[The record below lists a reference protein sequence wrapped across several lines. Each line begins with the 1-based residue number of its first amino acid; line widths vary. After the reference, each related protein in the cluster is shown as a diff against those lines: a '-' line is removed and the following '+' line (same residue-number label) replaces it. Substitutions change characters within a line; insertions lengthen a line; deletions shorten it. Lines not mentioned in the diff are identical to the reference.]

1 MSKKVICFSRKYII
15 NEKYFFQFTVFA
27 ISRLLKLFYI
37 IYRHIIDNI
46 IALKQIQLATTWSL
60 DDFEYEECSFKSIL
74 IYYEKENVQE

>member
-1 MSKKVICFSRKYII
+1 MSKKVICFSRKYMI

-27 ISRLLKLFYI
+27 ISRLLKFYI

-46 IALKQIQLATTWSL
+46 IALKQIQLATTRSL
-60 DDFEYEECSFKSIL
+60 DDFEYEKYSFKSIL